1 MTDDPLCP
9 ASEYRWMKRGGD
21 MELWGLSLGAV
32 ALAVWRYFFDI
43 DWDLRVKRRR
53 RRKEQSGG

>member
-1 MTDDPLCP
+1 MEQT
-9 ASEYRWMKRGGD
+9 GGD

-53 RRKEQSGG
+53 RRKEQGGA